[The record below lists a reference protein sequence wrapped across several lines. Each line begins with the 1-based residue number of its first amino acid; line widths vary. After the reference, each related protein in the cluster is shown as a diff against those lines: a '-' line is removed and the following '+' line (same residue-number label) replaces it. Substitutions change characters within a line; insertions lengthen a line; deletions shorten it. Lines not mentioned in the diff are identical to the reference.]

1 MLKYDLLEQ
10 HVRLETAHRRKMMWP
25 ALKEENMFILR
36 YVTIACRMIMT
47 MITKIF
53 DNYNGDDNDSEK
65 YDGGDNEHEDDN
77 DIENNSNNYNIIII
91 IIIIKGK

>member
-10 HVRLETAHRRKMMWP
+10 HVRLETANRRKMMWP

-47 MITKIF
+47 MITKTF
-53 DNYNGDDNDSEK
+53 DNYNGDDNNYKGNDSEK
-65 YDGGDNEHEDDN
+65 YDVVITNMRM
-77 DIENNSNNYNIIII
+77 ITISKIIVIIII
-91 IIIIKGK
+91 

>member
-1 MLKYDLLEQ
+1 
-10 HVRLETAHRRKMMWP
+10 MMWP

-53 DNYNGDDNDSEK
+53 DNYNGDDNNYTDNDSEK
-65 YDGGDNEHEDDN
+65 YDGGDN
-77 DIENNSNNYNIIII
+77 
-91 IIIIKGK
+91 

>member
-53 DNYNGDDNDSEK
+53 DNYNGDDNNYKDNDSEK
-65 YDGGDNEHEDDN
+65 YDGGDNEH
-77 DIENNSNNYNIIII
+77 
-91 IIIIKGK
+91 